1 VASLKLFGGLSV
13 ETQAGPLTGRAAQ
26 RRRLAL
32 LALLATSR
40 GLGREKVI
48 ACLWPEVDSERG
60 RRLLSDSVYR
70 VNKALGGDT
79 IVTAG
84 DELRLDADRLPSDV
98 AAFEAALA
106 GDRHREAVEYYGGPF
121 LDGFFLDGAPDFEQ
135 WSSRERSR
143 LARLQAGA
151 LEALAAECEGRGD
164 AAGAVTWWYRAA
176 GHDPFSP
183 RVAVRLMAALDRA
196 GERGA
201 ALRHARLYAD
211 LYRQEFEADVD
222 AEVAEFAEALRRA
235 SRAGEVFPAAAGRGT
250 PAAPVASS
258 NDSTHAGAAQTA
270 QAAHPHTAV
279 GAAAED
285 VPVYGVPAGQTPTGP
300 APLRPATPPPIR
312 SALAGVLVL
321 AVLGA
326 AAGWIRHV
334 NGTGPADPGVPAV
347 AVLPFADHSP
357 DRDHEYLA
365 AGMMEEVASAL
376 ARVDGLRV
384 VAPTSAPAEESDIQ
398 RVGRALGVE
407 AVLQGSVSR
416 WGDSVRINARLM
428 RVADRSFLWTET
440 YTSRMGSI
448 FAIQDSIARAI
459 GATLTERLVRG
470 PHAARAPSAD
480 ELEAYNLYLRG
491 RYAWHRRTQESL
503 AAAVSHFE
511 EAVATAP
518 AYARAHAGLADA
530 YAVQGFYDYRPPD
543 DAFPRAE
550 AAARRALEL
559 DPALAHAHAT
569 LAYVSLYYHWNW
581 PEAERAFER
590 AIRLDPG
597 YSTAH
602 QWHANFLTAMGR
614 FDEAEAAMRR
624 AMELDPLSL
633 IANGALGWVYYNAGD
648 FSRAIEQCGRTLEL
662 DPEFKLAWFWSG
674 LAHEGLGR
682 HDAAVAFL
690 EQALALS
697 PESAITLAALAH
709 AHARAGRLER
719 ARELLR
725 GLLAAERRY
734 IPSFEVAKVY
744 LALGEEDTALS
755 WLETAY
761 EQRSHS
767 MAFLRVDP
775 QLARLQAHPRFRDLL
790 RRVGHPI

>member
-1 VASLKLFGGLSV
+1 MASLKLFGGLSV
-13 ETQAGPLTGRAAQ
+13 ETSAGPLTGRAAQ

-70 VNKALGGDT
+70 INKALGGDI

-84 DELRLDADRLPSDV
+84 DELRLDGDRLPSDV
-98 AAFEAALA
+98 SAFEAALA
-106 GDRHREAVEYYGGPF
+106 DGRHREAADRYTGPF
-121 LDGFFLDGAPDFEQ
+121 LDGFFLDGAPEFEQ
-135 WSSRERSR
+135 WSSRERDR
-143 LARLQAGA
+143 LARLQAQA
-151 LEALAAECEGRGD
+151 LEALAVACED
-164 AAGAVTWWYRAA
+164 HEDLAGAVAWWYRAA
-176 GHDPFSP
+176 EHDPYSP

-201 ALRHARLYAD
+201 ALQHARAYAD

-222 AEVAEFAEALRRA
+222 PEVAEFADALRRV
-235 SRAGEVFPAAAGRGT
+235 SRAPGMKPAAAGRS
-250 PAAPVASS
+250 PAVP
-258 NDSTHAGAAQTA
+258 Q
-270 QAAHPHTAV
+270 
-279 GAAAED
+279 AAAE
-285 VPVYGVPAGQTPTGP
+285 GP
-300 APLRPATPPPIR
+300 APSVVLPPRSPIEWPPRRPAATPR
-312 SALAGVLVL
+312 VRLALAAVLVL
-321 AVLGA
+321 VIVGA
-326 AAGWIRHV
+326 AAGWIRHF
-334 NGTGPADPGVPAV
+334 NGTGAPGSGVSAV

-357 DRDHEYLA
+357 DRDHQYLA
-365 AGMMEEVASAL
+365 AGMMDEVASAL
-376 ARVDGLRV
+376 VHVDGLRV
-384 VAPTSAPAEESDIQ
+384 VAPTAAPAEGTDIQ
-398 RVGRALGVE
+398 RVGRTLGVD
-407 AVLQGSVSR
+407 AVVQGSVSR
-416 WGDSVRINARLM
+416 WGDSVRVNARLM
-428 RVADRSFLWTET
+428 RVSDRTFLWTET

-470 PHAARAPSAD
+470 PHAARARSVE

-503 AAAVSHFE
+503 AAAVAYFE

-559 DPALAHAHAT
+559 DPSLAHAHAT

-581 PEAERAFER
+581 QDAERAFER

-633 IANGALGWVYYNAGD
+633 IANGALGWVYYHAGD
-648 FSRAIEQCGRTLEL
+648 FARAIEQCHRTLEL

-682 HDAAVAFL
+682 HDDAVTFL
-690 EQALALS
+690 EKALALS
-697 PESAITLAALAH
+697 PESAITVAALAH
-709 AHARAGRLER
+709 AHATAGRTDR
-719 ARELLR
+719 ARGLLE
-725 GLLAAERRY
+725 GLLAAEARY

-744 LALGEEDTALS
+744 LALGDEDAALE

-761 EQRSHS
+761 QQRSHS

-775 QLARLQAHPRFRDLL
+775 QLARLQAHPRFRELL

>member
-13 ETQAGPLTGRAAQ
+13 ETSAGPLTGRAAQ

-32 LALLATSR
+32 LALLAASR

-70 VNKALGGDT
+70 INKALGGDT

-106 GDRHREAVEYYGGPF
+106 DGRHREAVGHYGGPF
-121 LDGFFLDGAPDFEQ
+121 LDGFFLDGAPEFEQ
-135 WSSRERSR
+135 WSSRERER
-143 LARLQAGA
+143 LARLQGGA
-151 LEALAAECEGRGD
+151 LEALAAECEERGD

-183 RVAVRLMAALDRA
+183 RVAVRLMEALDRA

-201 ALRHARLYAD
+201 ALRHARTYAD
-211 LYRQEFEADVD
+211 LYRREFEADVD
-222 AEVAEFAEALRRA
+222 PEVAEFAERLRRA
-235 SRAGEVFPAAAGRGT
+235 PRAGDVFPAAVRESSVAPPASPTGDDAPD
-250 PAAPVASS
+250 PAA
-258 NDSTHAGAAQTA
+258 GTA
-270 QAAHPHTAV
+270 PDTSQQSAPD
-279 GAAAED
+279 AAAND
-285 VPVYGVPAGQTPTGP
+285 TAPSVGRAPTPPTDRAPRGP
-300 APLRPATPPPIR
+300 AATPLIR
-312 SALAGVLVL
+312 SALAAVLVL
-321 AVLGA
+321 TIVGA
-326 AAGWIRHV
+326 AAGWIRHR
-334 NGTGPADPGVPAV
+334 NGTGPADAGVSAV
-347 AVLPFADHSP
+347 AVLRFADHSP
-357 DRDHEYLA
+357 DGDHEYLA

-376 ARVDGLRV
+376 ARIDGLRV
-384 VAPTSAPAEESDIQ
+384 VAPTAAPVEETDIQ
-398 RVGRALGVE
+398 RVGRTLGVE

-428 RVADRSFLWTET
+428 RVADRTFLWTET

-470 PHAARAPSAD
+470 PHAARAPTTA

-518 AYARAHAGLADA
+518 TYARAHAGLADA

-550 AAARRALEL
+550 SAARRALEL

-614 FDEAEAAMRR
+614 FGEAETAMRR

-648 FSRAIEQCGRTLEL
+648 FARAIEQCNRTLEL

-674 LAHEGLGR
+674 LAHEALGR
-682 HDAAVAFL
+682 HDEAITVL
-690 EQALALS
+690 EKALALS
-697 PESAITLAALAH
+697 PESAITVAALAH
-709 AHARAGRLER
+709 AHAMAGQTVR
-719 ARELLR
+719 ARDLLR
-725 GLLAAERRY
+725 GLLAADARY
-734 IPSFEVAKVY
+734 IPSFEVAKVH
-744 LALGEEDTALS
+744 LALGEEETALE

-775 QLARLQAHPRFRDLL
+775 QLAALQSHPRFRDLL